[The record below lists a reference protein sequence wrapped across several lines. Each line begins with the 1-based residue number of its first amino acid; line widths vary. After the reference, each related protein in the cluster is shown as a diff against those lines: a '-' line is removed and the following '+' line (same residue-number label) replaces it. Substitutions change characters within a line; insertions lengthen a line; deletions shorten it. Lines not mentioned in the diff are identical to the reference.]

1 MKNTF
6 TDHTNQIEAIKSKN
20 DYIQKSLAE
29 VKSYIDKA
37 KNLDKFKEK
46 DVEFK
51 AYFDNLDQI
60 KNETSKLQANTAETL
75 NVINKLID
83 EGENKLKVIKMLSLF
98 LQEGIRI

>member
-1 MKNTF
+1 M
-6 TDHTNQIEAIKSKN
+6 
-20 DYIQKSLAE
+20 
-29 VKSYIDKA
+29 KSYIDKA

-83 EGENKLKVIKMLSLF
+83 EGENKLKVIDMFNLF
-98 LQEGIRI
+98 LFNFRKNHFKLFLYFKVIYLRFDQLE